1 MMKYAGK
8 LKEGDIDPFLP
19 ASSWGQTTRNSTLLC
34 LISVAHLSFAPLY
47 YRRLVSHH
55 RPVLDFYNSIVLL

>member
-19 ASSWGQTTRNSTLLC
+19 TSSWGQTTRNSTLLC

-47 YRRLVSHH
+47 MY
-55 RPVLDFYNSIVLL
+55 VL